1 MMRACLWAIVLS
13 ALAIPAVLHAA
24 PFTLIVCGSGGDAQY
39 EMQFQDWGERLRAV
53 LIGLGHPQD
62 HVGLL
67 TETEENADGRSG
79 AGTILRHLEG
89 LKTRVGSGDDL
100 FIYLIGHG
108 SYRRA
113 ARLGL
118 PGPDLTAEDISHS
131 LTGFTARSITIV
143 NTASTS
149 SPFIRALGAEGRMV
163 ITSTKSADENNATR
177 FAEYLIQ
184 GLESG
189 GADGNRDDRISV
201 LEACRHAAALTAAGY
216 TAEGLL
222 ATEHAMIDGNGD
234 GRPTRLD
241 ALDLSPEGGLP
252 NRIFLKDW
260 TFPDSVP
267 RAWIDAYRTAIN
279 RVEDWISRRSELAE
293 DAYWEELEARLLSA
307 AEAHRRIREIGVGA
321 R

>member
-1 MMRACLWAIVLS
+1 MMRASLWVIVVS
-13 ALAIPAVLHAA
+13 ALAIPAILHAA
-24 PFTLIVCGSGGDAQY
+24 PFTLIVCGSGGEAQY
-39 EMQFQDWGERLRAV
+39 ETQFQDWGDRLRAV

-67 TETEENADGRSG
+67 TETGEHADGRSK
-79 AGTILRHLEG
+79 AGTILRRLEA
-89 LKTRVGSGDDL
+89 LKTRVGSGDNL

-131 LTGFTARSITIV
+131 LTGFKSKSITII

-149 SPFIRALGAEGRMV
+149 GPFIRALGGEDRIV
-163 ITSTKSADENNATR
+163 ITSTESADEDNATR

-184 GLESG
+184 GLEDG

-222 ATEHAMIDGNGD
+222 ATEHAVIDGNGD

-241 ALDLSPEGGLP
+241 ALDLTPEGDLP
-252 NRIFLKDW
+252 NRVFLKDW
-260 TFPDSVP
+260 AFPDSVP
-267 RAWIDAYRTAIN
+267 RAWIDTYRGAIN
-279 RVEDWISRRSELAE
+279 RVEDWISRRGELAE
-293 DAYWEELEARLLSA
+293 EAYWEELEARLLIA
-307 AEAHRRIREIGVGA
+307 AEAHRRIREIQA
-321 R
+321 D